1 MIDNFNQVSNL
12 LSFENSDQFYFA
24 QVIKRKKENPEL
36 GSNSKVVK
44 TYYIKS
50 AQELLENKGEMLLL
64 SDYHNART
72 YINLNKRG
80 LKQACFNT
88 LQKITNQILCENYLK
103 TYEAYDSV
111 CGKRSPKCDKIWL
124 VDIDEKGNFVN
135 GVLQFIENIKP
146 GSKVLIDVIETKAGF
161 HLVTKPFNTKV
172 FKEEYPDVEIHK
184 NNPVNLYIP

>member
-1 MIDNFNQVSNL
+1 MIDNFNQISKL

-24 QVIKRKKENPEL
+24 QVIARKKENPEL
-36 GSNSKVVK
+36 GSNSKIVK

-50 AQELLENKGEMLLL
+50 VKELLENKGEMLLL
-64 SDYHNART
+64 SNYHNART

-88 LQKITNQILCENYLK
+88 LKKITDQILCEHYLK
-103 TYEAYDSV
+103 TYEAYNSV
-111 CGKRSPKCDKIWL
+111 CGKRNSKCDKIWL
-124 VDIDEKGNFVN
+124 VDIDEKGRFANE
-135 GVLQFIENIKP
+135 VLQFIESVSPN
-146 GSKVLIDVIETKAGF
+146 KVLIDIIETKAGV

-172 FKEEYPDVEIHK
+172 FKEKYPDVEIHK